1 MTTALATFDALYGVL
16 RVAFLIM
23 AAGLTVVAAIDWMVR
38 TRRLNP
44 FSGTARFFRQHV
56 DPLFVPVERR
66 VIRAGGLPAAAPWWA
81 LGVVVV
87 AGIIVLSLIGFLRDV
102 LVSAALA
109 SQAGP
114 AGIAKLVI
122 GWVFGIL
129 RLAIIVRVISSW
141 FSVSPYSAWVRW
153 SYTLSEPII
162 RPLRSIIPPL
172 GMIDI
177 TPIVA
182 FFALL
187 LLEGVFLSI
196 V

>member
-1 MTTALATFDALYGVL
+1 MTSALAAFDALYAFL
-16 RVAFLIM
+16 RVAFLVL
-23 AAGLTVVAAIDWMVR
+23 AVVLTAVAAIDWMVR

-44 FSGTARFFRQHV
+44 FSSTARLFRQHI

-66 VIRAGGLPAAAPWWA
+66 VIRAGGLPSSAPWWA
-81 LGVVVV
+81 LAGVVV
-87 AGIIVLSLIGFLRDV
+87 AGIIVLSLIGFLRELV
-102 LVSAALA
+102 VSAALA
-109 SQAGP
+109 GRAGP
-114 AGIAKLVI
+114 VGFAKLII

-141 FSVSPYSAWVRW
+141 FSVSPYSKWVRW

-162 RPLRSIIPPL
+162 RPLRSVIPPL

-177 TPIVA
+177 TPLVA

-187 LLEGVFLSI
+187 LLEGLI
-196 V
+196 LGLL

>member
-1 MTTALATFDALYGVL
+1 MTSALATFDTLYAIL
-16 RVAFLIM
+16 RVAFLVL
-23 AAGLTVVAAIDWMVR
+23 AVGLTIVAGIDWMVR

-44 FSGTARFFRQHV
+44 FSGTARFFRQHI

-66 VIRAGGLPAAAPWWA
+66 VIRAGGLPTAAPWWA

-87 AGIIVLSLIGFLRDV
+87 AGIIVLSLIGFLRGV
-102 LVSAALA
+102 IISTAIAG
-109 SQAGP
+109 QAGP
-114 AGIAKLVI
+114 AGLAKLLV

-141 FSVSPYSAWVRW
+141 LSVSPYSNWVRW
-153 SYTLSEPII
+153 SYTLSEPLI

-187 LLEGVFLSI
+187 LLEGFVLGLM
-196 V
+196 